1 MRYEKGHKQETRR
14 KVIETAAHRFRKH
27 GIEAT
32 GVAALMAEAG
42 LTHGGFYAHFPSKE
56 ALTAEAVCAAFE
68 NSRLF
73 FAGETGEKPT
83 LKKFIARYLSA
94 RHRDH
99 PELGCVAAALASE
112 VSRQSPKVRA
122 RFTESFQEAVALVS
136 QGLPATIRGQA
147 RAERALAI
155 LSLMIGALQ
164 LARAVDN
171 PALSESLLK
180 QGRQSALQLAGIKK

>member
-14 KVIETAAHRFRKH
+14 KVLETAAHRFRKH
-27 GIEAT
+27 GIEST
-32 GVAALMAEAG
+32 GVAALMADAG
-42 LTHGGFYAHFPSKE
+42 LTHGGFYAHFRSKE
-56 ALTAEAVCAAFE
+56 DLTAEAVRAAFE

-83 LKKFIARYLSA
+83 LEKFISRYLSP

-112 VSRQSPKVRA
+112 VGRQSPKIRA
-122 RFTESFQEAVALVS
+122 RFTESFQEAVALVT
-136 QGLPATIRGQA
+136 QGLPPAFRGKA
-147 RAERALAI
+147 RMGRAKAI

-164 LARAVDN
+164 LSRAVDD

-180 QGRQSALQLAGIKK
+180 QGRLAALELAGLKQ